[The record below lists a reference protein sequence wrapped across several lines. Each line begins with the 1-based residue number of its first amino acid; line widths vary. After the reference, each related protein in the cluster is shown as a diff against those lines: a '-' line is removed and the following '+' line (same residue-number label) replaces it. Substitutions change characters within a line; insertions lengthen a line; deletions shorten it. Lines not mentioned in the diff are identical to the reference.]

1 MLQVKNLN
9 IYYGRHRV
17 IINASFKIQSGEII
31 GLIGPNGAGKSTI
44 MKTILGLTKF
54 TGTIIFN
61 GQKITPTKYTA
72 LQHVGALIE
81 NPAL

>member
-1 MLQVKNLN
+1 MRMLQVKNLN

-17 IINASFKIQSGEII
+17 IIKIQPGEII

>member
-9 IYYGRHRV
+9 IYYGRYRV
-17 IINASFKIQSGEII
+17 INNASFKIQPGEII

-44 MKTILGLTKF
+44 MKTILELTKF

-61 GQKITPTKYTA
+61 GQKITPNIQCFNM
-72 LQHVGALIE
+72 LVL
-81 NPAL
+81 